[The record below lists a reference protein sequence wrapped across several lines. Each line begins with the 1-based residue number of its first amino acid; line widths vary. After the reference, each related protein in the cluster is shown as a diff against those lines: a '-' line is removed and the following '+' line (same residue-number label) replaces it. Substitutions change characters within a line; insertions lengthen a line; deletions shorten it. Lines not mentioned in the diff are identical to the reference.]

1 MAVLFS
7 ALFFP
12 TTIKFDLAKL
22 LPKWVYKKKK
32 PKFAISSQFFIS
44 FFLQCADITWY
55 SFKVCVQYNQVK
67 KNLCNLY
74 YTLMSG
80 SGPKILLRESGA
92 GKVGSWPGRV
102 PSSCSKKWW
111 MHFRGGQ
118 CSPFGHQIICCCGHR
133 AFSAV
138 LIPQSQSLMTG
149 NVFLTYFIII
159 ISIVLWLNLG
169 FWLIEKR
176 RLLRNLIF
184 ESYIKEK

>member
-1 MAVLFS
+1 MAHLISLNWFFFMAVLFLAQS
-7 ALFFP
+7 RASW
-12 TTIKFDLAKL
+12 KFDLAKL

-32 PKFAISSQFFIS
+32 PKFAISSQFFFS
-44 FFLQCADITWY
+44 FLFLQCADITWY
-55 SFKVCVQYNQVK
+55 NFKVCVQYNQVK
-67 KNLCNLY
+67 KICAIY
-74 YTLMSG
+74 YTLLLG

-102 PSSCSKKWW
+102 PSSRSKKWW

-138 LIPQSQSLMTG
+138 LIPQSQSLMMTG

-159 ISIVLWLNLG
+159 ISSTMTKSWVLTDWKDC
-169 FWLIEKR
+169 WEI
-176 RLLRNLIF
+176 
-184 ESYIKEK
+184 

>member
-1 MAVLFS
+1 M
-7 ALFFP
+7 
-12 TTIKFDLAKL
+12 
-22 LPKWVYKKKK
+22 YKKKK
-32 PKFAISSQFFIS
+32 PKFAISSQFFFFFS
-44 FFLQCADITWY
+44 FLQCADITWY

-133 AFSAV
+133 AFSV
-138 LIPQSQSLMTG
+138 MIPQSQSLMTG
-149 NVFLTYFIII
+149 NVFPTYFIII
-159 ISIVLWLNLG
+159 ISIVLGLNLG
-169 FWLIEKR
+169 FWLIEK
-176 RLLRNLIF
+176 IV
-184 ESYIKEK
+184 EKFNFWILHKRKIARY

>member
-1 MAVLFS
+1 MCAVQ
-7 ALFFP
+7 P
-12 TTIKFDLAKL
+12 G
-22 LPKWVYKKKK
+22 KKIC
-32 PKFAISSQFFIS
+32 AI
-44 FFLQCADITWY
+44 
-55 SFKVCVQYNQVK
+55 
-67 KNLCNLY
+67 Y
-74 YTLMSG
+74 YTLLSG

-102 PSSCSKKWW
+102 PSSRSKKWW

-138 LIPQSQSLMTG
+138 LIPQSQSLMMTG

-184 ESYIKEK
+184 ESYIKKYYQILCNNRLSIQSTIYGD